1 MARPPSDFLGRVL
14 RAARG
19 SAGLS
24 QRALAKRTGVAASSI
39 AAVETGERDAPVSTY
54 ARLLTACG
62 WALVVT
68 DDGGARAPDVTED
81 PRRDAAG
88 RRYPAHVELRS
99 TARRGSWWA
108 DRWGVYWGIPPRPP
122 WTYDLPPREPRQAD
136 RRRAG

>member
-1 MARPPSDFLGRVL
+1 VARPPSDFLAGCSAPPGVGR
-14 RAARG
+14 
-19 SAGLS
+19 LS
-24 QRALAKRTGVAASSI
+24 QRALAGRTGVAASSI

-68 DDGGARAPDVTED
+68 DDEGAEVRGVTED
-81 PRRDAAG
+81 QRRDAAG

-108 DRWGVYWGIPPRPP
+108 DRCAVYWGIPPRPP

-136 RRRAG
+136 LRRAG